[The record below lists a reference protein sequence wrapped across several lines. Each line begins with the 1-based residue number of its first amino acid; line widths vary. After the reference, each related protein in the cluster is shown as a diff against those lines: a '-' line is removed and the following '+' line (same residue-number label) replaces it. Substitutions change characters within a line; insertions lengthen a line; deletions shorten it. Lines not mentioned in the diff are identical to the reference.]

1 MAHVRYGDK
10 VRKAVFLVAGMGS
23 RFLLAT
29 KACLKGMIIVVNKLL
44 IP

>member
-23 RFLLAT
+23 RLLLAT
-29 KACLKGMIIVVNKLL
+29 KACLKGMIVAVNKLL

>member
-29 KACLKGMIIVVNKLL
+29 KTCPKEMVVVVDTSH
-44 IP
+44 